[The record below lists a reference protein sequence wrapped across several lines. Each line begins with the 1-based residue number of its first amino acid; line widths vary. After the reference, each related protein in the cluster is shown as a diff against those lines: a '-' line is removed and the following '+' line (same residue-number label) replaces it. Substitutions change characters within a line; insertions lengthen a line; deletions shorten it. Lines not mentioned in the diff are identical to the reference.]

1 MSENKIAKFFEY
13 NGAKVPSIGLGT
25 ALMTSD
31 IAEVV
36 YSSIKDGTRL
46 IDTASKYGS
55 EEGVGKGIKR
65 AIDEGIVKREDLFV
79 TTKLA
84 NYEKTDPE
92 SAIKQSLKTL
102 GLDYI
107 DLYLEHWPHFFDYGE
122 NDKKINMVPM
132 HKIWPLMENLVEKG
146 YTKYIGVSNY
156 NVQSLLNLLSFCK
169 IKPLVN
175 EIEFHPYL
183 YQKKLVEFCRRENII
198 LFGYNP
204 LVRGRYSADTAD
216 EEHRNL
222 LGEKLIIDLSKKYNK
237 TVGQIVLNWS
247 VSREVI
253 PIPMT
258 SNLHRMIENLKS
270 TDFTMDKEDLEKIDN
285 LNRNQRYG
293 KSEIWDIYDNKID
306 VFA

>member
-25 ALMTSD
+25 AFMTSD

-107 DLYLEHWPHFFDYGE
+107 DLYLEHWPQFFDFGE
-122 NDKKINMVPM
+122 NDKKKNMVPM

-204 LVRGRYSADTAD
+204 LVRGCYSADTAD

-247 VSREVI
+247 VSRKVI

-258 SNLHRMIENLKS
+258 SNPHRMIENLKS

>member
-258 SNLHRMIENLKS
+258 SNPHRMIENLKS

>member
-1 MSENKIAKFFEY
+1 MSENKICKFFEY
-13 NGAKVPSIGLGT
+13 NGAKVSSIGLGT
-25 ALMTSD
+25 AFMTSD

-84 NYEKTDPE
+84 NYEKKDPE

-102 GLDYI
+102 GLDYV
-107 DLYLEHWPHFFDYGE
+107 DLYLEHWPKFYDYEE
-122 NDKKINMVPM
+122 NNNKINMMPM
-132 HKIWPLMENLVEKG
+132 HKIWPLMEKLVEKG

-204 LVRGRYSADTAD
+204 LVKGCYSADTAD
-216 EEHRNL
+216 EQHRNL

-258 SNLHRMIENLKS
+258 SNPHRMIENLKS
-270 TDFTMDKEDLEKIDN
+270 TDFTIDKEDLQKIDN

-293 KSEIWDIYDNKID
+293 QSEIWDIYDNKID

>member
-1 MSENKIAKFFEY
+1 MSENKICKFFEY

-25 ALMTSD
+25 AFMTSD

-84 NYEKTDPE
+84 NYEKKDPE

-102 GLDYI
+102 GLDYV
-107 DLYLEHWPHFFDYGE
+107 DLYLEHWPKFYDYEE
-122 NDKKINMVPM
+122 NNNKINMMPM

-204 LVRGRYSADTAD
+204 LVKGCYSADTAD
-216 EEHRNL
+216 EQHRNL

-258 SNLHRMIENLKS
+258 SNPHRMIENLKS
-270 TDFTMDKEDLEKIDN
+270 TDFTMNKEDLEKIDK

-293 KSEIWDIYDNKID
+293 QSEIWDIYDNKID

>member
-25 ALMTSD
+25 AFMTSD

-65 AIDEGIVKREDLFV
+65 AIDEGIIKKEDLFV

-107 DLYLEHWPHFFDYGE
+107 DLYLEHWPQFFDYGE

-204 LVRGRYSADTAD
+204 LVRGCYSADTAD

-258 SNLHRMIENLKS
+258 SNPHRMIENLKS

-293 KSEIWDIYDNKID
+293 KFEIWDIYDNKID

>member
-1 MSENKIAKFFEY
+1 MSENKICKFFEY

-25 ALMTSD
+25 AFMTSD

-84 NYEKTDPE
+84 NYEKKDPE

-102 GLDYI
+102 GLDYV
-107 DLYLEHWPHFFDYGE
+107 DLYLEHWPKFYDYEE
-122 NDKKINMVPM
+122 NNKKINMMPM
-132 HKIWPLMENLVEKG
+132 HKIWPLMEKLVEKG

-183 YQKKLVEFCRRENII
+183 CQKKLVEFCKRENII

-204 LVRGRYSADTAD
+204 LVRGCYSADTAD

-222 LGEKLIIDLSKKYNK
+222 LGEKLINDLSKKYNK

-258 SNLHRMIENLKS
+258 SNPHRMIENLKS
-270 TDFTMDKEDLEKIDN
+270 TDFTMNKEDLEKIDK

>member
-1 MSENKIAKFFEY
+1 MATKGIAKFFES
-13 NGAKVPSIGLGT
+13 NGAKIPTVGLGT
-25 ALMTSD
+25 AFMTVD
-31 IAEVV
+31 ISEIV

-84 NYEKTDPE
+84 NYEITDPE
-92 SAIKQSLKTL
+92 AAIKRSLKTL

-107 DLYLEHWPHFFDYGE
+107 DLYLEHWPKFFQYNEKGE
-122 NDKKINMVPM
+122 KVDLVPM
-132 HKIWPLMENLVEKG
+132 HKIWPIMESLVEKG

-156 NVQSLLNLLSFCK
+156 NVQSLLNLL
-169 IKPLVN
+169 
-175 EIEFHPYL
+175 
-183 YQKKLVEFCRRENII
+183 VEFCRREDII

-204 LVRGRYSADTAD
+204 LVRGCYSAETAD
-216 EEHRNL
+216 EKNRNL
-222 LGEKLIIDLSKKYNK
+222 LGEPTIIDLSKKYNK

-258 SNLHRMIENLKS
+258 CNPHRMIENIGS
-270 TDFTMDKEDLEKIDN
+270 TDFTMEKEDLEKIDK
-285 LNRNQRYG
+285 LNRNQRFG
-293 KSEIWDIYDNKID
+293 TSEIWDIYDNKID

>member
-1 MSENKIAKFFEY
+1 METKIIQKFFEY
-13 NGAKVPSIGLGT
+13 NGAKIPSIGLGT
-25 ALMTSD
+25 AYMNCD
-31 IAEVV
+31 ISELI
-36 YSSIKDGTRL
+36 YSSIKKGTRL
-46 IDTASKYGS
+46 IDTALNYGS
-55 EEGVGKGIKR
+55 EKGIGKGIKK
-65 AIDEGIVKREDLFV
+65 AIDEGIVKREDLFI
-79 TTKLA
+79 TTKG
-84 NYEKTDPE
+84 NDETTDPE
-92 SAIKQSLKTL
+92 AEIKKSLELL
-102 GLDYI
+102 GLEYI
-107 DLYLEHWPHFFDYGE
+107 DLYLEHWPKFFKYNEKGE
-122 NDKKINMVPM
+122 KINKIPM
-132 HKIWPLMENLVEKG
+132 HVIWPIMESLVEKG

-198 LFGYNP
+198 VFGYNP
-204 LVRGRYSADTAD
+204 LVKGSYCAESAD
-216 EEHRNL
+216 EKHRNL
-222 LGEKLIIDLSKKYNK
+222 LGEQVIIDLSKKYNK

-258 SNLHRMIENLKS
+258 SHPNRMVENLGS
-270 TDFTMDKEDLEKIDN
+270 TDFIMEKQDLEKIDQ

-293 KSEIWDIYDNKID
+293 RSEMWNVYDNKTD

>member
-1 MSENKIAKFFEY
+1 MSTKSIAKFFEY

-25 ALMTSD
+25 AFMTSD
-31 IAEVV
+31 ISEVV

-46 IDTASKYGS
+46 IDTAAVYGS
-55 EEGVGKGIKR
+55 EQGVGKAIKK
-65 AIDEGIVKREDLFV
+65 AISEGIVKREDLFV
-79 TTKLA
+79 TTKLSIFEVTEP
-84 NYEKTDPE
+84 EK
-92 SAIKQSLKTL
+92 AIKKSLGIL
-102 GLDYI
+102 GLDYV
-107 DLYLEHWPHFFDYGE
+107 DLYLIHWPKFFSY
-122 NDKKINMVPM
+122 DKEGKKTNIMPM
-132 HKIWPLMENLVEKG
+132 HKVWPEMEKLVEKG
-146 YTKYIGVSNY
+146 LTKYIGVSNY

-183 YQKKLVEFCRRENII
+183 YQKKLVEFCRREDII

-204 LVRGRYSADTAD
+204 LVKGCYSAESAD
-216 EEHRNL
+216 EKHRDL
-222 LGEKLIIDLSKKYNK
+222 LGEKLIIDLSKKYKK

-247 VSREVI
+247 VAREVI

-258 SNLHRMIENLKS
+258 SNPHRMIENLGS
-270 TDFTMDKEDLEKIDN
+270 TDFVIEKEDLEKIDG

-293 KSEIWDIYDNKID
+293 LSYIWDIYDKEID